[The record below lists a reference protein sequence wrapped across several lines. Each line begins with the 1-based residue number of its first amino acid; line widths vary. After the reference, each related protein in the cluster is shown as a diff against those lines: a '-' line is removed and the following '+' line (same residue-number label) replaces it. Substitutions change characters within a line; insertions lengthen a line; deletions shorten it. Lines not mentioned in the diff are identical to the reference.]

1 MADHTTR
8 ATKPMA
14 PIERRHLQLARM
26 ESLRKRLVSRD
37 ERALVELIDV
47 ATPWLLGVAEGILR
61 DSAESED
68 VVLEAFRR
76 IWDQIHTI
84 TETQAGLMPWLLRV
98 TRNLAIDRARA
109 RKRRLESEAS
119 LTAHYAV
126 ASETAQVGPDGGWLG
141 GHVHTTVRRA
151 IGELSAEQAHAVH
164 LAFFSGLTHSE
175 IAAALGV
182 PLGTVKGRLRL
193 AFEKLRISLAS
204 VKDWAL

>member
-1 MADHTTR
+1 MADHTTS
-8 ATKPMA
+8 ATKPEA

-37 ERALVELIDV
+37 ERALVELIDL
-47 ATPWLLGVAEGILR
+47 ATPWLLGVAEGILL
-61 DSAESED
+61 DSAESEE
-68 VVLEAFRR
+68 VVLETFRR

-119 LTAHYAV
+119 LSVHYAV
-126 ASETAQVGPDGGWLG
+126 ASETAQAGPDAGWLG
-141 GHVHTTVRRA
+141 GHVHSTVRQA
-151 IGELSAEQAHAVH
+151 IGDLSAEQAHAVH

-193 AFEKLRISLAS
+193 AFAKLRISLAS

>member
-1 MADHTTR
+1 MADHTTS
-8 ATKPMA
+8 ATKPEA

-37 ERALVELIDV
+37 ERALVELIDL
-47 ATPWLLGVAEGILR
+47 ATPWLLGVAEGILL
-61 DSAESED
+61 DSAESEE
-68 VVLEAFRR
+68 VVLETFRR

-119 LTAHYAV
+119 LSVHYAV
-126 ASETAQVGPDGGWLG
+126 ASETAQAGPDAGWLG
-141 GHVHTTVRRA
+141 GHVHSTVRQA
-151 IGELSAEQAHAVH
+151 IGDLSAEQAHAVH

-193 AFEKLRISLAS
+193 AFDKLRISLAS